1 MEKLKHDCTT
11 IFAVVG
17 EMGLIRGILE
27 EEEEEGK
34 GKEKDDPILY
44 QQLSCTRRLR
54 NARTDAR
61 ETVQPRIGFRGLCRL
76 SGAIA
81 EGGRQRLRVPTL
93 EPPAHIH
100 SLAVI

>member
-1 MEKLKHDCTT
+1 MEKLKHDCKV

-17 EMGLIRGILE
+17 EMGLIRGVLE
-27 EEEEEGK
+27 EEEGE
-34 GKEKDDPILY
+34 GKEKNDPILY

-61 ETVQPRIGFRGLCRL
+61 ETAQPRIGFRGLCRL

-81 EGGRQRLRVPTL
+81 EGGRQRLLYGGRRLKV
-93 EPPAHIH
+93 
-100 SLAVI
+100 